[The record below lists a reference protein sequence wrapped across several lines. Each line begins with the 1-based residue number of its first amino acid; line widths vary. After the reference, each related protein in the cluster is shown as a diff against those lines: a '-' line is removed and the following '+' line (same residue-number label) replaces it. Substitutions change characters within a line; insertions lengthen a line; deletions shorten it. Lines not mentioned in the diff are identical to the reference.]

1 MKLGAN
7 ADIQEAISLIDQR
20 WSFARRVIQ
29 IDTWFSSTGLASA
42 LSWRYDKQDSIADLE
57 EATTLGRA
65 SLDLPLG
72 LADRALALE
81 NLVGY
86 LRKRFMKLGGDADID
101 EAISWHRSAF
111 DLRPTGHPD
120 SNAATLSVI

>member
-1 MKLGAN
+1 MKLGTN
-7 ADIQEAISLIDQR
+7 ADIQEAISLNR
-20 WSFARRVIQ
+20 
-29 IDTWFSSTGLASA
+29 SA
-42 LSWRYDKQDSIADLE
+42 LELRPMGHPDRYLVLIHRPCKCIEFKRYDQQDSIADLE

-81 NLVGY
+81 NLGGY

-111 DLRPTGHPD
+111 DLRPTGHPMRQP
-120 SNAATLSVI
+120 SQ